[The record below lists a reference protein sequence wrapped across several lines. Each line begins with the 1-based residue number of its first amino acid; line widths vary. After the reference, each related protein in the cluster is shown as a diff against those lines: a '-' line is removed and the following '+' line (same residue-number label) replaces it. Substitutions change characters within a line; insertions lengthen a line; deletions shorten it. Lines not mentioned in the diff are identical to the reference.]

1 MTSKTAGK
9 YRSKK
14 RSEIIANA
22 IGFLLLVVLAAAVL
36 LPIWWI
42 FRSSLMSN
50 ASMYSYPP
58 QFFPDQWNFSNYAAT
73 LETYDFLRY
82 LKNSFIIIVPSVLGG
97 VATATLA
104 AYAFARLRFRGKKLM
119 FMLCVGSMLLPGT
132 VTMIPLYLMWT
143 ERHVSA
149 ADFTLFLRRRRV

>member
-73 LETYDFLRY
+73 LETYRLVDERF
-82 LKNSFIIIVPSVLGG
+82 
-97 VATATLA
+97 
-104 AYAFARLRFRGKKLM
+104 FAKQTRKRLL
-119 FMLCVGSMLLPGT
+119 LC
-132 VTMIPLYLMWT
+132 
-143 ERHVSA
+143 
-149 ADFTLFLRRRRV
+149 LF

>member
-104 AYAFARLRFRGKKLM
+104 AYAFARLRDRKS
-119 FMLCVGSMLLPGT
+119 V
-132 VTMIPLYLMWT
+132 V
-143 ERHVSA
+143 
-149 ADFTLFLRRRRV
+149 